1 MSTRRAKRPGTIEPP
16 RWTINTSIEKIIVN
30 TAIKGRP
37 YIKTMIITSYESENS
52 LTIYIGDSN
61 FYCIYCQLL
70 KNKESGIYHTGLLT
84 KAPWDISCSPDK
96 PFEKGIDSI
105 IIIKL
110 VLTYINDKYPD
121 VKELLFTDLSTKDYD
136 DGSSVS
142 LVGMKVFTDGK
153 TWYESH
159 FDVKMDDL
167 HKNLYTG
174 MMDNATEKKSKMSF
188 NKFIGYCDIN
198 QLNIPLDELEIQY
211 KSSATWQEFLSFIH
225 DKIGLSKYYSWLSK
239 NNWFDNFV
247 HLVLKFQ
254 SLGLQFI
261 FEPKQYDITY
271 NITKNIG
278 GRHIT
283 RKNIR
288 R

>member
-1 MSTRRAKRPGTIEPP
+1 MNTRRVKRQGLIEPP
-16 RWTINTSIEKIIVN
+16 RGTINTSIEKVIVN
-30 TAIKGRP
+30 TVIKGRP
-37 YIKTMIITSYESENS
+37 YIKTMIITSYEAENS

-61 FYCIYCQLL
+61 FYCIYCQIL

-84 KAPWDISCSPDK
+84 KEKWDISCSPDK

-110 VLTYINDKYPD
+110 VLTYINDKYPE
-121 VKELLFTDLSTKDYD
+121 VKELLFTDLSTKYYD

-142 LVGMKVFTDGK
+142 LVGMNVFTDGK

-167 HKNLYTG
+167 YKNLYER
-174 MMDNATEKKSKMSF
+174 MMATATENKSKMSF
-188 NKFIGYCDIN
+188 NKFIWYCNIN
-198 QLNIPLDELEIQY
+198 QLNIPLDELEQQY
-211 KSSATWQEFLSFIH
+211 NLSTTWQEFLSFIR
-225 DKIGLSKYYSWLSK
+225 DKIGVSNYYKWLSR
-239 NNWFDNFV
+239 NNWFDIFV
-247 HLVLKFQ
+247 HLVLKFR
-254 SLGLQFI
+254 SLSLQFI
-261 FEPKQYDITY
+261 FEPKQYDISY